1 MFRPDVYGATWSYY
15 PDSLSFHAH
24 QAVDLYDDANAY
36 FDADGNPIGSW
47 RDGDT
52 VTVTMEEEN
61 HYELALGTD
70 SRSFDQWDVW
80 NAVFSP
86 QGYNGYPLDPWDKVD
101 GTIDHDTTA
110 LWADQLDF
118 TEYLRTNWGGTRDL
132 GAALKNRVH
141 VSVGTLDNYYLNGGV
156 EQFKKT
162 LDELGGSD
170 WADIDIVPGGNH
182 GGFYDYKS
190 LNDQLDRMWDWFETH
205 SPDGAE
211 PLTAADTALSTEG
224 NLFSDILKWGGRQAA
239 VDRQATPQVDLA
251 SATVGDTVTADFGAW
266 DPGMALVGQWTRDG
280 QPVGDPIDLG
290 VATLADVSTSR
301 ATHVATADEAGKVLA
316 FTVTE
321 TKRGYET
328 ETRTTP
334 VVAVS
339 AAASPTPTPAPTPS
353 ATSSETPTPAVTPS
367 PSASATPGAAGSG
380 QSLAHTGAP
389 EAPIAAVVGAAVA
402 VLVGGGLILLVRRR
416 ARQRA

>member
-1 MFRPDVYGATWSYY
+1 
-15 PDSLSFHAH
+15 
-24 QAVDLYDDANAY
+24 
-36 FDADGNPIGSW
+36 
-47 RDGDT
+47 
-52 VTVTMEEEN
+52 MEEEN

-86 QGYNGYPLDPWDKVD
+86 QGYNGYPLDPWDKVY

-110 LWADQLDF
+110 LWADQLDL
-118 TEYLRTNWGGTRDL
+118 TEYLRTHWGGTRDL
-132 GAALKNRVH
+132 GAALKDRVH

-162 LDELGGSD
+162 VDELGGSD

-190 LNDQLDRMWDWFETH
+190 LNDQLDLMWDWFETH

-211 PLTAADTALSTEG
+211 PLTAADTAPSTEG

-239 VDRQATPQVDLA
+239 VDRQGTPQVDLA

-266 DPGMALVGQWTRDG
+266 DPGMALVGQWTLDG

-290 VATLADVSTSR
+290 DPHPRGHAVAERLG
-301 ATHVATADEAGKVLA
+301 HAG
-316 FTVTE
+316 
-321 TKRGYET
+321 RGGQ
-328 ETRTTP
+328 R
-334 VVAVS
+334 
-339 AAASPTPTPAPTPS
+339 
-353 ATSSETPTPAVTPS
+353 SE
-367 PSASATPGAAGSG
+367 PGAHGRSG
-380 QSLAHTGAP
+380 GADRR
-389 EAPIAAVVGAAVA
+389 GRRAAVA